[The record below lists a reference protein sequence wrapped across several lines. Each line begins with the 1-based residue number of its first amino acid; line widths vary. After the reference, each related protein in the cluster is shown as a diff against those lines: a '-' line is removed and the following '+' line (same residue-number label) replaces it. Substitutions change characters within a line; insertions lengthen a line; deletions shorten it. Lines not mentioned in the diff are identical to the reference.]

1 VVELDAAG
9 EGDVDKALR
18 VRTGSP
24 PGSRLQRPT
33 MKVDTLSSNWNLAR
47 IPR

>member
-1 VVELDAAG
+1 MRPVKVIQTRA
-9 EGDVDKALR
+9 
-18 VRTGSP
+18 RTGGP